1 MSPSPHSSYTLIQN
15 MHKSLHSQSV
25 VQWNQDTGIVAAG
38 LLSHHPVNRIGSKNA
53 NVGCV
58 SRLHTEMA
66 QSGAKIHSPSFN
78 LAVALPHVVCLRVRP
93 PAKAPAVT

>member
-1 MSPSPHSSYTLIQN
+1 MSI
-15 MHKSLHSQSV
+15 
-25 VQWNQDTGIVAAG
+25 
-38 LLSHHPVNRIGSKNA
+38 SHVNRIGSKNA

-78 LAVALPHVVCLRVRP
+78 LGVEGEDGRNGDGGRVGLTP
-93 PAKAPAVT
+93 